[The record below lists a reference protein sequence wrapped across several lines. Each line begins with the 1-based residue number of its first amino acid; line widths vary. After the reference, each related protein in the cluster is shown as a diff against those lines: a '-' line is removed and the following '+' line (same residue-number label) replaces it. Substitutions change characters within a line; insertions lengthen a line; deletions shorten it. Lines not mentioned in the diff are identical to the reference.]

1 MKRKLIIRYSK
12 KPAIKAGLFRNL
24 APLTGIAVAI
34 NWLIGKL
41 KQKIEIVKATRLT
54 TFFLVNMN

>member
-1 MKRKLIIRYSK
+1 M
-12 KPAIKAGLFRNL
+12 

-41 KQKIEIVKATRLT
+41 NLKIGVVKTTRMTTFKRLT
-54 TFFLVNMN
+54 YNNISEASTYSRRRYD

>member
-1 MKRKLIIRYSK
+1 MSQNY
-12 KPAIKAGLFRNL
+12 NL

-41 KQKIEIVKATRLT
+41 KQKIEIVKTTRMT